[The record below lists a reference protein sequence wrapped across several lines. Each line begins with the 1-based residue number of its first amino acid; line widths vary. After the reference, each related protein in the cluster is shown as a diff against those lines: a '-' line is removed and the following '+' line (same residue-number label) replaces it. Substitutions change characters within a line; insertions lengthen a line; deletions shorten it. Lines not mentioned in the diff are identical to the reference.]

1 MKTTFMTTPEE
12 LEECTHGLNIGSPDA
27 ARVHDNK
34 FDPLSMSAVWP
45 GTSAPASST
54 EPLEEATTMPAEDQA
69 AILLKVA
76 EVSA

>member
-1 MKTTFMTTPEE
+1 MKTAFMATSEE
-12 LEECTHGLNIGSPDA
+12 LEECTHGLNIGSPGA
-27 ARVHDNK
+27 ACVHDHK